1 LVDHG
6 QVEVSSAV
14 GSGVEEEIRHDHQ
27 GIMRSA
33 VRGINTLIG

>member
-1 LVDHG
+1 
-6 QVEVSSAV
+6 V

-33 VRGINTLIG
+33 ARGIITLIG